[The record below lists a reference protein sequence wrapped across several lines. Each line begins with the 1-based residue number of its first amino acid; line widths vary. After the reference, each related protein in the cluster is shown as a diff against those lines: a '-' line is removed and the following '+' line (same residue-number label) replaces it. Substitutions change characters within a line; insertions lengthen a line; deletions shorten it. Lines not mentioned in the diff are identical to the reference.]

1 MPLLLLFHAGIHST
15 LKLGLRRVLI
25 PLLKTLLYFRE
36 SLIRRK
42 LNVDRRQSVSTIK
55 VLLGEAA
62 AAGFSRF
69 AKHLTASLTD
79 EGIKLTLEQSSR
91 VITLR

>member
-1 MPLLLLFHAGIHST
+1 M
-15 LKLGLRRVLI
+15 
-25 PLLKTLLYFRE
+25 
-36 SLIRRK
+36 IRRK

-55 VLLGEAA
+55 MLLGEAA